1 MEGKERDKMFRKL
14 FKYEWTA
21 MMRSLFPVYG
31 AVLAVTVLNA
41 LMFHVIMPG
50 ARQTDFSSWPL
61 LGMIPW
67 FTGALYAAV
76 LAALGVMTVLPVIQR
91 FYKGLLREEGY
102 LMFTLPVESW
112 KIVLAKALAAVLMIH
127 ISLIVGIFSIGIL
140 AGELT
145 FLKAVPKFLEECFN
159 LIIAGFKED
168 AGMTVHVILFFLE
181 GLLAMIAAWFATV
194 YHFYLAMA
202 LGQLAGNHR
211 VAFSVLA
218 YVGISSVFSIKMTAL
233 LQTYP
238 LWEPV
243 LERMDMTA
251 AIHVTGCAFLLW
263 QVFQILTEA
272 LGTEYLLKHHLNLE

>member
-1 MEGKERDKMFRKL
+1 MFRKL

-41 LMFHVIMPG
+41 LMFHVIMPE

-145 FLKAVPKFLEECFN
+145 FLKAVPKFLAECFN

-202 LGQLAGNHR
+202 QLAGNHR

-218 YVGISSVFSIKMTAL
+218 YVGISSVFSIIMTAL

-243 LERMDMTA
+243 LERMDMMA
-251 AIHVTGCAFLLW
+251 AIHATGISFLLW
-263 QVFQILTEA
+263 QVIQILTGT
-272 LGTEYLLKHHLNLE
+272 LGTEFILKHHLNLE

>member
-1 MEGKERDKMFRKL
+1 MFRKL

-41 LMFHVIMPG
+41 LMFHVIMPE

-145 FLKAVPKFLEECFN
+145 FLKAVPKFLAECFN

-218 YVGISSVFSIKMTAL
+218 YVGISSVFSIIMTAL

-243 LERMDMTA
+243 LERMDMMA
-251 AIHVTGCAFLLW
+251 GRSMQREFPFCF
-263 QVFQILTEA
+263 
-272 LGTEYLLKHHLNLE
+272 GR

>member
-1 MEGKERDKMFRKL
+1 
-14 FKYEWTA
+14 
-21 MMRSLFPVYG
+21 
-31 AVLAVTVLNA
+31 
-41 LMFHVIMPG
+41 
-50 ARQTDFSSWPL
+50 
-61 LGMIPW
+61 MIPW

-168 AGMTVHVILFFLE
+168 AGMTVHRDPVLSGGSPGHDRSLVCHGVPFLPGHGPGPAGGKPQS
-181 GLLAMIAAWFATV
+181 GLLCAGLCGHQLCLFYYNDGAAPDVSAV
-194 YHFYLAMA
+194 
-202 LGQLAGNHR
+202 GAG
-211 VAFSVLA
+211 A
-218 YVGISSVFSIKMTAL
+218 
-233 LQTYP
+233 
-238 LWEPV
+238 
-243 LERMDMTA
+243 ERMDMTA

>member
-1 MEGKERDKMFRKL
+1 
-14 FKYEWTA
+14 
-21 MMRSLFPVYG
+21 
-31 AVLAVTVLNA
+31 
-41 LMFHVIMPG
+41 
-50 ARQTDFSSWPL
+50 
-61 LGMIPW
+61 
-67 FTGALYAAV
+67 
-76 LAALGVMTVLPVIQR
+76 
-91 FYKGLLREEGY
+91 
-102 LMFTLPVESW
+102 MFTLPVESW

-127 ISLIVGIFSIGIL
+127 ISLAVGFFSIGIL

-145 FLKAVPKFLEECFN
+145 FLKAVPGFLAECFR
-159 LIIAGFKED
+159 IIGAGFKED

-202 LGQLAGNHR
+202 LGQLAGNHK

-218 YVGISSVFSIKMTAL
+218 YVGISSVFYILITAL
-233 LQTYP
+233 LQMYP

-243 LERMDMTA
+243 LESLDMTA
-251 AIHVTGCAFLLW
+251 GVHVTGCAFLLW